1 MIRAMKVW
9 LPRGAV
15 LPFPHPQRLEYK
27 LSQMSSLTHSL
38 SLTKWSSPGHT
49 CSYGFQAKIPL
60 TFCSQLKDLVTETAT
75 KQMARS
81 SKIKTW
87 LPYTCRLSAP
97 IATTEFLARENQQPL
112 VLNHPLQAWYASVCG
127 WTQTELTLSFTFIKL
142 SLQVR
147 SYS

>member
-1 MIRAMKVW
+1 

-27 LSQMSSLTHSL
+27 LSQRSSLTHSL

-49 CSYGFQAKIPL
+49 CSYGFQAKISL

-81 SKIKTW
+81 SKKKNMTF
-87 LPYTCRLSAP
+87 PT
-97 IATTEFLARENQQPL
+97 IAGCQ
-112 VLNHPLQAWYASVCG
+112 HPSLQ
-127 WTQTELTLSFTFIKL
+127 LSFGQREPTATSIEPSIGSLVCL
-142 SLQVR
+142 SLWMNSNWVDIEFHLHR
-147 SYS
+147 IILAS